1 MLVRIHFPLSS
12 GNGDTGGLFVGGIGV
27 GGISVGGV
35 SGIGVGGISVG
46 GVSGIGGARVMFGVL
61 GLPSPKRV
69 LPEVMPSGAHSRLP
83 VAFPAFL
90 LLVLEHGVS
99 SWLLTC
105 EGSGTSLLICLAVA
119 IKCL

>member
-1 MLVRIHFPLSS
+1 MGGVTSDSEPLGSR
-12 GNGDTGGLFVGGIGV
+12 NGDTGGHFVGGIGV

-35 SGIGVGGISVG
+35 SGVGGPRVM
-46 GVSGIGGARVMFGVL
+46 IGGL

-69 LPEVMPSGAHSRLP
+69 LPEVMPSGARSRLP
-83 VAFPAFL
+83 VVLPAFL
-90 LLVLEHGVS
+90 LLVLEHGLS
-99 SWLLTC
+99 SYLLTC

>member
-1 MLVRIHFPLSS
+1 MSVRIHFPLSS
-12 GNGDTGGLFVGGIGV
+12 GNGDTGGLFFGGIGV
-27 GGISVGGV
+27 GGSSVGGV
-35 SGIGVGGISVG
+35 SGIGVGGISVCG
-46 GVSGIGGARVMFGVL
+46 SGIGGARVMFGGL